1 MSATGVDSAA
11 AKAEREVVSV
21 TLVHN
26 FHTQTST
33 VEHICQSVDHFT
45 LRLHDGLVEV
55 ETIQV
60 ECHGAN
66 AQCRKP
72 DANDSHAARK
82 KCSERELLKEA
93 YWKIR
98 RPK

>member
-1 MSATGVDSAA
+1 MRQEWTQQQRDQG
-11 AKAEREVVSV
+11 EVVGI

-26 FHTQTST
+26 FHTETST
-33 VEHICQSVDHFT
+33 VQNISPSVEDFALT
-45 LRLHDGLVEV
+45 IHDGLVKV
-55 ETIQV
+55 ETVQV
-60 ECHGAN
+60 ECHGADTK
-66 AQCRKP
+66 CSEP
-72 DANDSHAARK
+72 DTDNSHAARK